1 MIVLSIKFQSL
12 LQMNQE
18 KFDKIF
24 NELPPKR
31 KEVLRLLL
39 EGRKNQ
45 EISTSLDILIGAV
58 GTHISLIYKDFF
70 CSENYGNFSPRD
82 ALITLFCKFKRDWV
96 SFSVRKKLD
105 RIKTDEF
112 LDIRKI
118 ISDFRIEK
126 GIQYINKREY
136 HEAISL
142 LENVKLSDP
151 SDPIPQIYLNN
162 ARACLHGNAL
172 RVAVV
177 VSCAQNY
184 FHEEARNN
192 VLRGVV
198 DAQTQFN
205 ENNGKNGRLL
215 EVLIADDQNQPE
227 RAREVAQNL
236 SDDKDILGIIGHHSG
251 EGTQAALPI
260 YENNLVPVISPTS
273 TSSKLKSRVFFRTVG
288 STKAIASKYAQYIRK
303 NLNLDRIVVIF
314 HKNNEFS
321 ETLKKDFEKIFKAQ
335 GGQFIESISNI
346 NDNYLDIKKL
356 IKDIGIKSKS
366 KAVFVISSIETNSVA
381 LAIARENNSLPPRRR
396 LQLLLSTALTEM
408 KILEKGGNAL
418 DGVVLAHPALAE
430 NSEYMKQAID
440 RWEQEKINWRVATSY
455 DATQALI
462 EAIRLSK
469 KPTREEILK
478 NLEVLSLSVNQTSG
492 FGLNWSDSDYHSNN
506 KRNYC
511 ISQIRHNK
519 FEAILEK

>member
-1 MIVLSIKFQSL
+1 MIVLSTKFQSL

-39 EGRKNQ
+39 KRRKNQ
-45 EISTSLDILIGAV
+45 EIATSLDLPIGAV
-58 GTHISLIYKDFF
+58 GTHISWIYKDFF
-70 CSENYGNFSPRD
+70 CSKNHGNCYPRD

-96 SFSVRKKLD
+96 SFPLRKKFD

-112 LDIRKI
+112 LDIRNI
-118 ISDFRIEK
+118 ISDSRIEK
-126 GIQYINKREY
+126 GIEYINKCKY

-142 LENVKLSDP
+142 LENAKLSDP

-162 ARACLHGNAL
+162 ARACLQGSAL

-184 FHEEARNN
+184 FHEDARNN
-192 VLRGVV
+192 VLRGIS

-205 ENNGKNGRLL
+205 EHNGKNGRLL
-215 EVLIADDQNQPE
+215 EVLIVDDQNQPE
-227 RAREVAQNL
+227 RAREVAQKL

-260 YENNLVPVISPTS
+260 YENSLVPVISPSS

-303 NLNLDRIVVIF
+303 NLNLDRVVVIF

-321 ETLKKDFEKIFKAQ
+321 ETLKKDFEKTFKAQ
-335 GGQFIESISNI
+335 GGQFVESISNI
-346 NDNYLDIKKL
+346 NDNCLDIKKL
-356 IKDIGIKSKS
+356 IKDIETKSKA

-381 LAIARENNSLPPRRR
+381 LAIARENNSLPPHRR
-396 LQLLLSTALTEM
+396 LQLLFSTALTEM

-418 DGVVLAHPALAE
+418 DGVILAHPALSE
-430 NSEYMKQAID
+430 NSDYMKQARA
-440 RWEQEKINWRVATSY
+440 RWEQQEINWRVATSY
-455 DATQALI
+455 DAIQSLI
-462 EAIRLSK
+462 EAIRLST
-469 KPTREEILK
+469 KPTREKIL
-478 NLEVLSLSVNQTSG
+478 NHLEVLSLPVEQTSG
-492 FGLNWSDSDYHSNN
+492 FGLNWSESDYHSNN
-506 KRNYC
+506 KRKYC
-511 ISQIRHNK
+511 ISRIIGKK
-519 FEAILEK
+519 FETIIES